1 VLDNGLLYG
10 FNSRKKGQ
18 FLCIDARTGKTL
30 WASAGREAG
39 NASVVSAGPN
49 LIWLTDAGDLI
60 VSKKSAKA
68 FEQVTRYSVSDSP
81 VWTQPVVLGREILI
95 KSDTALSLWSL
106 N

>member
-1 VLDNGLLYG
+1 
-10 FNSRKKGQ
+10 
-18 FLCIDARTGKTL
+18 
-30 WASAGREAG
+30 
-39 NASVVSAGPN
+39 VVSAGPN